1 MSALRY
7 LLTFLLLFI
16 VAPAAAGDSDIFF
29 RDDFNDLANWK
40 PLEFPR
46 VKKHSMY
53 SIEKQGDESFLK
65 AQSNAS
71 ASAIVFK
78 KTFNAF
84 DYPKIKWRWKVDN
97 IYQKGNALEKSGD
110 DYPIRIYIF
119 FEYDSKRAS
128 LGEKIKFGLA
138 KAFYGEYPPYSSLN
152 YIWES
157 RPEEKK
163 IITSTYAK
171 ESQMI
176 VLEAGKETV
185 GKWMD
190 EEVDIIEDYHKA
202 FGEDPPPVASIA
214 IMNDSDDTGES
225 STSYIDYIQVYR

>member
-1 MSALRY
+1 MSVLRY
-7 LLTFLLLFI
+7 LLTFLILLT
-16 VAPAAAGDSDIFF
+16 VSAAAAGDSNIFF

-40 PLEFPR
+40 PLDFPR
-46 VKKHSMY
+46 VKKHSTY

-65 AQSNAS
+65 AQSDAS
-71 ASAIVFK
+71 ASAIVFRE
-78 KTFNAF
+78 TFNAF
-84 DYPKIKWRWKVDN
+84 DYPKVKWRWKVDN
-97 IYQKGNALEKSGD
+97 VYKKGDALEKSGD

-119 FEYDSKRAS
+119 FEYDSKKAS
-128 LGEKIKFGLA
+128 LGEKIKFALA

-176 VLEAGKETV
+176 VLEAGKENV
-185 GKWMD
+185 GRWMD
-190 EEVDIIEDYHKA
+190 EEVNIIEDYHKA
-202 FGEDPPPVASIA
+202 FGEDPPPAASIA